1 MEKLYLL
8 PKILPFHL
16 LQLVCG
22 WFGVVLRLRRLT

>member
-1 MEKLYLL
+1 MGKLFLL

-22 WFGVVLRLRRLT
+22 WFGVVLRLGYLT